1 MSIDKAQETFKIW
14 STTKKLLKIAA
25 TLNGEAM
32 TEMAHR
38 LIATEYKRVVENF
51 DRQESVQ
58 IQTKTE

>member
-1 MSIDKAQETFKIW
+1 MSIDKVQETFKIW

-38 LIATEYKRVVENF
+38 LIAAEYIRVVENF
-51 DRQESVQ
+51 ANKEGVQ
-58 IQTKTE
+58 IQAETE

>member
-1 MSIDKAQETFKIW
+1 MSIDKTQETFKIW

-38 LIATEYKRVVENF
+38 LIEIEYKKVVENF
-51 DRQESVQ
+51 ASQEGVQ
-58 IQTKTE
+58 VQTETE

>member
-25 TLNGEAM
+25 ILNGEAM

-38 LIATEYKRVVENF
+38 LIETEYKRVVENF
-51 DRQESVQ
+51 ASQEGVQ
-58 IQTKTE
+58 VQTETE